1 MYLRKAGLLFLSL
14 ACCFFSFVATVRFS
28 PPKYSACHSKDFGH
42 GGTVCVCSDEHGC
55 DAFSEGS
62 PLSEQEYAVYTSSK
76 TGDRFNLRTGKVKK
90 PGFSRKLQHSAEV
103 EVKFVVNQDE
113 VFQTILGIGGSFY
126 RFSIVILCRVVI
138 SLFQKIIIESLRFN
152 SKIDNFYLG
161 VFTTKLPKTNG
172 LKFFN

>member
-76 TGDRFNLRTGKVKK
+76 TGDRFNLRTGKIKK
-90 PGFSRKLQHSAEV
+90 PGFSRKLQHPAEV

-113 VFQTILGIGGSFY
+113 VFQTILGIGGAFTGLVLLSFVELLSPY
-126 RFSIVILCRVVI
+126 SRR
-138 SLFQKIIIESLRFN
+138 SL
-152 SKIDNFYLG
+152 
-161 VFTTKLPKTNG
+161 
-172 LKFFN
+172 LKA